1 MKSDA
6 KVRVFYVWRVYV
18 LYFGVERIEK
28 IELFHTFAKKKHIL
42 IVLALA
48 YMRKKLYLCTEN

>member
-1 MKSDA
+1 MQKYVFFMYGVCMFYILVWKELKKSN
-6 KVRVFYVWRVYV
+6 YST
-18 LYFGVERIEK
+18 L
-28 IELFHTFAKKKHIL
+28 LQKKTHIL